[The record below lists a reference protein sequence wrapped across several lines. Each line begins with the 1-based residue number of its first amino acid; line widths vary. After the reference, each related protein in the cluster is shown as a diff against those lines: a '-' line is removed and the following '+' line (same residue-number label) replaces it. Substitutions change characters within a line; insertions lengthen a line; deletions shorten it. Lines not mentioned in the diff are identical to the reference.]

1 MPRAK
6 NPNPKSKI
14 ISNKAALSA
23 LATLI
28 QYGRQSYKKEYH
40 PGMGQC
46 LGMALS
52 KLELSPTQALA
63 AAAEVL
69 EDQNYHTLASA
80 VRKLRDGDFRTDM
93 HGTIII
99 RSDA

>member
-6 NPNPKSKI
+6 NPNIVSTKSAI
-14 ISNKAALSA
+14 AA
-23 LATLI
+23 LATLV
-28 QYGRQSYKKEYH
+28 QYGRQSFIPQRQSEQ
-40 PGMGQC
+40 GRGVC
-46 LGMALS
+46 VGLALS
-52 KLELSPTQALA
+52 KLELSPTQALD

-99 RSDA
+99 RGDA